1 MQSVRKGLRAGDIE
15 KDTYERLT
23 CTGCGEELETKNDPE
38 EIGKIRTCPECG
50 REWKEVG

>member
-1 MQSVRKGLRAGDIE
+1 MQSVRKGLRAGEIE

-23 CTGCGEELETKNDPE
+23 CSDCGEELETRNDPE
-38 EIGKIRTCPECG
+38 EIGKLRACPECG